1 MSSPEAFVWM
11 ALHFYQ
17 SLLEPVWPRRSRTAC
32 TRAHLRRLDVGHSG
46 QRSTGLLP
54 HSLSIIFTVYFF
66 VFLLYICFSSD
77 GCVHL
82 IFRRPWQYQVAIQ
95 ILQVVC
101 CSIDYQVIIDF
112 MWRQWLKKPL
122 KTNCRWSVVSKV
134 ELLKWPFDKLTD
146 TLYDVCV
153 QSRINTESIP
163 KTKDLYT
170 ISCISLA
177 MQRALVFL

>member
-17 SLLEPVWPRRSRTAC
+17 SLLEPVWPRCSRTAC
-32 TRAHLRRLDVGHSG
+32 IQAHLRRLDVGHSG

-54 HSLSIIFTVYFF
+54 HSLFIIFTVYFF
-66 VFLLYICFSSD
+66 VFFLYICFSSD
-77 GCVHL
+77 SCVHL
-82 IFRRPWQYQVAIQ
+82 IFCRPWQYQVAIQ

-134 ELLKWPFDKLTD
+134 ELLKWPSDKLTD
-146 TLYDVCV
+146 TRYDVCV
-153 QSRINTESIP
+153 QSRIDIEFIP

-170 ISCISLA
+170 ISCITLA
-177 MQRALVFL
+177 

>member
-17 SLLEPVWPRRSRTAC
+17 SFLEPVWPKRSRTAC
-32 TRAHLRRLDVGHSG
+32 IQTHLRRMDTGHSG
-46 QRSTGLLP
+46 QRSTGVLP
-54 HSLSIIFTVYFF
+54 HSLFIIFTAYIF
-66 VFLLYICFSSD
+66 VFFLYICFSSD

-112 MWRQWLKKPL
+112 MWRQRLKKSF
-122 KTNCRWSVVSKV
+122 KTNCRWNVWSKV
-134 ELLKWPFDKLTD
+134 KKLKWPSDKLSATE
-146 TLYDVCV
+146 YAVCV
-153 QSRINTESIP
+153 GGTNCHRFHPP
-163 KTKDLYT
+163 K
-170 ISCISLA
+170 I
-177 MQRALVFL
+177 